1 MDMSVAH
8 LQSSCI
14 QVEHIKVDLT
24 PHLLLEGFEGNL
36 CVGLSNYNKEVIYY
50 TLLRNFVSDVN

>member
-36 CVGLSNYNKEVIYY
+36 CVGLSNYNKEVIYLHV
-50 TLLRNFVSDVN
+50 TEKFCF